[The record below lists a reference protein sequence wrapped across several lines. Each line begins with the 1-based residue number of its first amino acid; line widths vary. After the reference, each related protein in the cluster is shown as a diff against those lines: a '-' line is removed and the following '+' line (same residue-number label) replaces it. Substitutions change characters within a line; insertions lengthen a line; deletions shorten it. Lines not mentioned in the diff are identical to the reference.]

1 MPYSVRSYAAGT
13 CTCYAGFTGATCE
26 LSLNHVPVL
35 REIPQNGSCD
45 IQTRPCQETP
55 VQGDYFIK
63 SEKLSCTIKSYAVW
77 HPLTQWPVNELS
89 AIAVK

>member
-1 MPYSVRSYAAGT
+1 MTVYCLRLAGT
-13 CTCYAGFTGATCE
+13 CRCYAGFTGAVCE

-35 REIPQNGSCD
+35 RDIPQNGSCD

-63 SEKLSCTIKSYAVW
+63 SEKLSCTIRSYTV
-77 HPLTQWPVNELS
+77 LLQLINYEGDVVGNS
-89 AIAVK
+89 Q